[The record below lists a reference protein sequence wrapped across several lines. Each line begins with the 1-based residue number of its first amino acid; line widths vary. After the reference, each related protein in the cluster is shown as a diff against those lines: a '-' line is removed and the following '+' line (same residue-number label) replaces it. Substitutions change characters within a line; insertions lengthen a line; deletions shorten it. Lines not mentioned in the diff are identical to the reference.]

1 MALLSDH
8 IIHMGARLP
17 QWPAPSSRL
26 PDKILLPSHA
36 NAIIIGA
43 GVIGL
48 SIGWRLAAAGLST
61 VIVERDEAGSDA
73 SSCASL
79 AATGMLAAAA
89 ELEAGGEA
97 LLPFALAS
105 QRQWLSFGQEL
116 EAASGIMLGYDTCG
130 TLVVAL
136 TRDETER
143 LRARHDL
150 HKRSGLSTSW
160 LSGPEARAREP
171 GLRPSTTAALFCAD
185 DHQVDPRRLLPALRM
200 AFAAAGGKLV
210 EGCDVLSTENTAGRC
225 SGIVTQAGICTA
237 PTVIVAAGA
246 WAARDGL
253 LPDDIHVPVRPLKG
267 QSLALRMTQSAPATT
282 HIVWTEQVHI
292 APKADGRLIVGATV
306 EECGFNASITAGG
319 IFALLDGARRALPSV
334 EEMRVEAV
342 WSGLRPTS
350 EDDAP
355 ILGVTSVQGL
365 LLAIGH
371 HRNGILLAPATA
383 DAIARLVLGKDIMT
397 EAAPLGLSRFGRGT

>member
-17 QWPAPSSRL
+17 QQPAPSSHPSRL
-26 PDKILLPSHA
+26 PAQAD
-36 NAIIIGA
+36 AIIIGA

-61 VIVERDEAGSDA
+61 VVVERDDAGA
-73 SSCASL
+73 SLSCASL

-89 ELEAGGEA
+89 ELEAGGED

-105 QRQWLSFGQEL
+105 QRQWPAFRQDL
-116 EAASGIMLGYDTCG
+116 EAASGLSLDYDACS

-150 HKRSGLSTSW
+150 HRRSGLPSTW
-160 LSGPEARAREP
+160 LSGPDARAREP
-171 GLRPSTTAALFCAD
+171 GLRPSTTAALFCAE
-185 DHQVDPRRLLPALRM
+185 DHQVDPRRLLPALRT
-200 AFAAAGGKLV
+200 AFLAAGGTLV
-210 EGCDVLSTENTAGRC
+210 EGCDVRSIENSAGQC
-225 SGIVTQAGICTA
+225 SGIVTAAGICKA
-237 PTVIVAAGA
+237 PIVIVAAGA
-246 WAARDGL
+246 WAAREGL
-253 LPDDIHVPVRPLKG
+253 LPENVRVPVRPLKG
-267 QSLALRMTQSAPATT
+267 QSLALRTSQSAPATS

-292 APKADGRLIVGATV
+292 APKTDGRLIVGATV
-306 EECGFNASITAGG
+306 EECGFDASITAGG
-319 IFALLDGARRALPSV
+319 IFALLDGVRRALPSV
-334 EEMRVEAV
+334 EDMQVEAV

-355 ILGVTSVQGL
+355 ILGVTPAQGL
-365 LLAIGH
+365 LLAAGH

-383 DAIARLVLGKDIMT
+383 DAIARLVLGKETMA
-397 EAAPLGLSRFGRGT
+397 EAAPLGLSRFGRAT